1 VLRNRC
7 QLARHRLDVERAPV
21 RVRRDADRT
30 LEVLAQRGPAAE
42 ARLRRDQLD
51 AQLPSARP
59 PAPPRRAGPAPAGR
73 PPDGDQLVYLALD
86 TGWAAVAPR
95 QRLGVQTITIESVVG
110 TFDDHKAV
118 AFDRCFRPPRWSRAA
133 GR

>member
-1 VLRNRC
+1 
-7 QLARHRLDVERAPV
+7 VERAPV
-21 RVRRDADRT
+21 RVTPTERWKCWRSAVPLPKPASAAISSMRSFLRLARRR
-30 LEVLAQRGPAAE
+30 RRAAR
-42 ARLRRDQLD
+42 ARRLR
-51 AQLPSARP
+51 
-59 PAPPRRAGPAPAGR
+59 GR

>member
-1 VLRNRC
+1 MLRNRC
-7 QLARHRLDVERAPV
+7 AVPLPKPASAAISSMRSFLRLARRRRRAA
-21 RVRRDADRT
+21 RVRR
-30 LEVLAQRGPAAE
+30 
-42 ARLRRDQLD
+42 LR
-51 AQLPSARP
+51 
-59 PAPPRRAGPAPAGR
+59 GR
-73 PPDGDQLVYLALD
+73 PRPDGDQLVYLALD

-95 QRLGVQTITIESVVG
+95 QRLGVQTIPIESVVG